1 MLGCWVIN
9 DNKLGIS
16 GNLYFPTG
24 GSLAQDIPVMGFLYL
39 KMACSSNP
47 PRETKYEPRHNNIPH
62 SPTGELESWDYH
74 SSGQRLTT
82 KAKQIRFT
90 SP

>member
-39 KMACSSNP
+39 KMACSSSP
-47 PRETKYEPRHNNIPH
+47 PRETKYEPCHATTTYHIRPRGSWKAGTI
-62 SPTGELESWDYH
+62 TRQGGEVDD
-74 SSGQRLTT
+74 
-82 KAKQIRFT
+82 
-90 SP
+90 